1 MARHTWSL
9 DGASEELA
17 VDFERAL
24 FVSATSSSIVLSM
37 AGLLQKMKKQAY
49 ECQLHIKLILLLPVC
64 LDTVLGRY
72 QHIPVATRYTV

>member
-1 MARHTWSL
+1 MTRHTWSL

-24 FVSATSSSIVLSM
+24 FLSATSSIVLSM

-49 ECQLHIKLILLLPVC
+49 ECRLHIKVILLL
-64 LDTVLGRY
+64 TVYIDMALGRY
-72 QHIPVATRYTV
+72 QQKPVATKCTV